1 MIFVLALRNIVR
13 NRKNSAVIM
22 LLIGVIAALF
32 FIGNSVF
39 TRAARGLRRSYADN
53 LTGDIIIEKKTDVT
67 MNLFGANAPVIEE
80 FFTIPLLAAHDAIRD
95 RLRGFPEIA
104 ASASQVS
111 VRCYIEAA
119 GQRETALVCGVDAA
133 EYFKLFPGITVE
145 QGRLLEAGEY
155 GAMITRARADRIA
168 AGGRLEIG
176 APLLFTSGGDTGF
189 KIREVPLVGIYSYR
203 AGSALMNE
211 VVIAD
216 AQTARVLAA
225 VQVATS
231 DVQVAADKT
240 SLLDDTMLSLDDLFA
255 ADQSDGQPDTASS
268 PSEALPLEDAL
279 TFMLGEAAGGSAG
292 GSAGV
297 SGGRTTGGDW
307 HFIILRLKEGSSAP
321 LVISA
326 LNEALAPF
334 DALALDWRFAGGG
347 SAILVL
353 LLQALFNAGLVL
365 AGLAGVIAIINIM
378 LIAVFRRTRE
388 IGTLRAIGAGGSYIR
403 ALILCENSVIGLLAG
418 FTGIALGLV
427 VLRVVNALQIHIG
440 NELLASLFGGEVL
453 RIDFSPLTA
462 LASVA
467 ASLVLTV
474 IASAYPVE
482 TAVRIGPADAIRA
495 A

>member
-1 MIFVLALRNIVR
+1 
-13 NRKNSAVIM
+13 
-22 LLIGVIAALF
+22 
-32 FIGNSVF
+32 
-39 TRAARGLRRSYADN
+39 
-53 LTGDIIIEKKTDVT
+53 
-67 MNLFGANAPVIEE
+67 
-80 FFTIPLLAAHDAIRD
+80 
-95 RLRGFPEIA
+95 
-104 ASASQVS
+104 
-111 VRCYIEAA
+111 
-119 GQRETALVCGVDAA
+119 
-133 EYFKLFPGITVE
+133 
-145 QGRLLEAGEY
+145 
-155 GAMITRARADRIA
+155 
-168 AGGRLEIG
+168 
-176 APLLFTSGGDTGF
+176 
-189 KIREVPLVGIYSYR
+189 
-203 AGSALMNE
+203 MNE

-255 ADQSDGQPDTASS
+255 SDQSDGQSDGQPDTASS

-279 TFMLGEAAGGSAG
+279 PFLLGEAEGGQ
-292 GSAGV
+292 AGV

-334 DALALDWRFAGGG
+334 DALSLDWRFAAGG

-353 LLQALFNAGLVL
+353 LLQALFNAGLLL

-427 VLRVVNALQIHIG
+427 VLRVVNALEIHIG